1 MELSS
6 GTAIV
11 TGAAGG
17 IGAEVARRLAAEG
30 MSLVLADIDAAR
42 LDTVRSSLA
51 DAGARVVAVDGDVA
65 QPAHHED
72 LVGAAQGLDGLRLSV
87 LNAGVSL
94 PGLAWEEPLEQWEL
108 TVGVNLWGVVHG
120 LWAALSTMVPA
131 DDGWVVAVSSGAGLV
146 ATPGLA
152 PYVATKHAVNGAL
165 EATHHELARIGS
177 AVGVSVVCPGSIA
190 TASADRPPMSGL
202 DASGGS
208 QYPKVLS
215 EIQETTARGV
225 LEGADPSTVSDAI
238 VQGVSEERFWLLPQ
252 PELAWAA
259 TDRVRRMAEGDPPVD
274 LLG

>member
-30 MSLVLADIDAAR
+30 MSLVLADIDAVR
-42 LDTVRSSLA
+42 LDAVRSSLA
-51 DAGARVVAVDGDVA
+51 DAGAQVVAVDGDVA
-65 QPAHHED
+65 EPGHHDD
-72 LVGAAQGLDGLRLSV
+72 LVAAAEGLEGLRLSV

-94 PGLAWEEPLEQWEL
+94 PGLAWEEPLERWEL

-120 LWAALSTMVPA
+120 LRAALSTMVPA
-131 DDGWVVAVSSGAGLV
+131 GDGWVVAVSSGAGLV

-152 PYVATKHAVNGAL
+152 PYVATKHAINGAF

-177 AVGVSVVCPGSIA
+177 SVGVSVVCPGNIA
-190 TASADRPPMSGL
+190 TAREDRPPMSGL
-202 DASGGS
+202 DASAGS
-208 QYPKVLS
+208 QYPEVLQD
-215 EIQETTARGV
+215 IQATTARGV
-225 LEGADPSTVSDAI
+225 LEGADPSTVSEAI
-238 VQGVSEERFWLLPQ
+238 VQGVSEERFWILPQ

-259 TDRVRRMAEGDPPVD
+259 TDRVRRLAEGDPPVD